1 MCFRGRR
8 RNNAPQEGSCRSAL
22 PLSLETRPVGT
33 RCSTGTPS
41 RPSTPLASR
50 RRTPRSRTCSSPAS
64 GAAPRPALS
73 PRRGHVCAGSDAP
86 RSSPRLNRFGIPAVA
101 FFGAPWMPLFP
112 RWQIAASHLSAR
124 TVASHL
130 CYHHCAAS
138 AAADPRPPR
147 TPGPFRD
154 RPLPQRPLGTA
165 LAASRHQAKRADR
178 VVHRAAAA
186 APKAREADSRGGG
199 APATACRSSAAP
211 LLRAPSNPPPSRHLS
226 RPPATRHTLAP
237 PVSAGEQM
245 ARRLP
250 RRASGPLRQAQGRVR
265 QARRQAGDLV
275 NCADAPVRHGS
286 SSQT

>member
-1 MCFRGRR
+1 MDAPLPEVADRRLPSLSPHRRLPSLLPPLCCIGRR
-8 RNNAPQEGSCRSAL
+8 RPTPATHTPFAIA
-22 PLSLETRPVGT
+22 
-33 RCSTGTPS
+33 RC
-41 RPSTPLASR
+41 A
-50 RRTPRSRTCSSPAS
+50 
-64 GAAPRPALS
+64 
-73 PRRGHVCAGSDAP
+73 
-86 RSSPRLNRFGIPAVA
+86 
-101 FFGAPWMPLFP
+101 
-112 RWQIAASHLSAR
+112 
-124 TVASHL
+124 
-130 CYHHCAAS
+130 
-138 AAADPRPPR
+138 
-147 TPGPFRD
+147 
-154 RPLPQRPLGTA
+154 QRPLGTA

-199 APATACRSSAAP
+199 APATAP
-211 LLRAPSNPPPSRHLS
+211 LQLLCGVPPRIPPSRHLS
-226 RPPATRHTLAP
+226 RPPTTRHTLAP